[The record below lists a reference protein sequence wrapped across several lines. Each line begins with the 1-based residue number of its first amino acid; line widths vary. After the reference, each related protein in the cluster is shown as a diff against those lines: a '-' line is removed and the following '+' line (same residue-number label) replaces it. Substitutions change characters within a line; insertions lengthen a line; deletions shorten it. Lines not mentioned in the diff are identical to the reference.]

1 MWNPWFGNHME
12 IIKVNKFFTDVNHNY
27 PLKTYCYNHW
37 NSKKK
42 TTKVQS
48 PYIKVTQILHMHDT
62 LLLLLFFK
70 LVIVLFLMFH
80 MIKKTKQFS
89 HIWQCDFIISAFGF
103 IFRMWS
109 LIFHMM
115 SEQFISVDICKF
127 SIHPRTF
134 IVTCTSLLL
143 QKNNNNKKKCLH
155 VHRAIFQKCA
165 RCSAA
170 GKKIGKWPLQ
180 YGRKI

>member
-27 PLKTYCYNHW
+27 SLKTYCYNHW
-37 NSKKK
+37 KSKKNNK
-42 TTKVQS
+42 STI
-48 PYIKVTQILHMHDT
+48 PLHKSYTDFTHAWHVIVIII
-62 LLLLLFFK
+62 FK
-70 LVIVLFLMFH
+70 LVMVLFLMFH
-80 MIKKTKQFS
+80 KIKKTKRFS
-89 HIWQCDFIISAFGF
+89 HIWQCDFIRTAFGF

-155 VHRAIFQKCA
+155 VHRAIFKKCA